1 VSAEATTTYGVSG
14 MTCEHCVRA
23 VTEELSQLPGVR
35 RVAVELV
42 PGGASQVTVTAS
54 APPAH
59 DEVRAAVD
67 EAGYDLVD
75 G

>member
-1 VSAEATTTYGVSG
+1 
-14 MTCEHCVRA
+14 